1 MSDLSELSDDQLREL
16 LTTSRQTLNSLVM
29 NLTSHP
35 DMQNAVARLM
45 GPVDMLETFYELASA
60 KPDLMR
66 LVLQASVSALLNVQ
80 ALDGSN
86 AELKQR
92 AIKGN

>member
-29 NLTSHP
+29 NLTNHP

-45 GPVDMLETFYELASA
+45 PPDDMLETFRELAVQE
-60 KPDLMR
+60 PDLMR
-66 LVLQASVSALLNVQ
+66 LVLQANFAALLNVQ
-80 ALDGSN
+80 SVEAVD
-86 AELKQR
+86 AEFRRR
-92 AIKGN
+92 AVQQN

>member
-29 NLTSHP
+29 NLANHP
-35 DMQNAVARLM
+35 DMQNAITRLM
-45 GPVDMLETFYELASA
+45 GPDDMLGAFYKLASA
-60 KPDLMR
+60 EPDLMR
-66 LVLQASVSALLNVQ
+66 LILQASVSALLNVQ